1 MGDRTL
7 AVSGAGVEKRDGEGA
22 DKPTVGSQVVGSHS
36 LRWERR
42 ELYIRGKHTAGIHHL
57 APAPLHSLI
66 HIIQLLSAGLLTDA
80 AARNVCKEPSVAL
93 LVQQQYSVFLQSN

>member
-7 AVSGAGVEKRDGEGA
+7 AVSGAGAEKRDGEGA

-42 ELYIRGKHTAGIHHL
+42 ELYIRGKHTAGIHHP
-57 APAPLHSLI
+57 APAPPHSLI

-80 AARNVCKEPSVAL
+80 SVEMYAK
-93 LVQQQYSVFLQSN
+93 STAWP